1 MTYADRFTRT
11 AAKRAKMP
19 DIPLPTA
26 KEMKEALTLK
36 QARTI
41 KPAGKRHGND
51 VAKALSMY
59 AGVCAAARC
68 DIKALDRGP
77 QGDTTEQTKLNI
89 IGETKSNWASVAPK
103 PATKK
108 EKKS

>member
-1 MTYADRFTRT
+1 MSNPRSDIQR
-11 AAKRAKMP
+11 
-19 DIPLPTA
+19 IPLPTA
-26 KEMKEALTLK
+26 AEMKEALALK

-51 VAKALSMY
+51 VAEALSMY

-89 IGETKSNWASVAPK
+89 IEETKSNWASVAPK

-108 EKKS
+108 KEITK